1 MTIATRPRT
10 RSVVANRAAKA
21 TDPVGRYATDVVA
34 GKVVAGKLVRQA
46 CQRHLADMASPHRM
60 VWDPVEAQ
68 RAIDFFALLTHH
80 KGEWAGRTI
89 HLEPWEDFIV
99 GSLFGWKRADGTRRF
114 RDAYV
119 EVARKNGKTEL
130 ASGIGLLLAF
140 FDKEGGAEVYA
151 AATKRDQA
159 KIVWDEAARMVKAS
173 PGLRSRIRST
183 VGSLFIEGTASKFA
197 PLGADADTLD
207 GLNVHGSLVDEV
219 HAHRNRALWDV
230 LGTASGARR
239 QPVRFAITTAGYDR
253 KSLCWEL
260 HTFGQAVLDG
270 LEGPAADATFVYI
283 ATLDEGDDPFDEANW
298 PKPNPNLDISVK
310 RDELREQA
318 SRAQAMPG
326 ARNAFLRLRMNVWTE
341 QANRWADMES
351 WDACKDDPLFA
362 PEQRRFGG
370 LDLAS
375 TRDIAAFLLIAPS
388 DDGYLDVKPWFW
400 CPAEGILQRSQR
412 DGVPYDVWADQG
424 LITATPGNV
433 TDYDRIRTDI
443 RDIAD
448 GLGLGP
454 IGYDRWN
461 ASQLVTQLQEDGA
474 ELVPVGQGFRDL
486 SSPMRE
492 VEKLMLGKRI
502 RHGGHPVLRWMVAN
516 LQASQDPAG
525 NLKPDREKSA
535 DKIDGFAALLDAVF
549 VWQHFEHVVDD
560 GPSVYEQRGVEVFG

>member
-1 MTIATRPRT
+1 MALATAPRVAKRPPPP
-10 RSVVANRAAKA
+10 K
-21 TDPVGRYATDVVA
+21 DPTTRYAEDVVS
-34 GKVVAGKLVRQA
+34 GRIVAGQLVRLA
-46 CQRHLADMASPHRM
+46 CQRHLDDKATPRGMSWDADA
-60 VWDPVEAQ
+60 AQ
-68 RAIDFFALLTHH
+68 LAIDFFSHLTHH
-80 KGEWAGRTI
+80 KGEWAGLRI
-89 HLEPWEDFIV
+89 RLEPWEDFII

-114 RDAYV
+114 RDAYI
-119 EVARKNGKTEL
+119 EVARKNGKTEI
-130 ASGIGLLLAF
+130 ASGVGLLLAF

-173 PGLRSRIRST
+173 PTLRARIRST
-183 VGSLFIEGTASKFA
+183 VGSLFIEGSASKFA

-239 QPVRFAITTAGYDR
+239 QPMRFAITTAGYDR

-260 HTFGQAVLDG
+260 HTFGMSVLGG

-283 ATLDEGDDPFDEANW
+283 ATLDDGDDPFDEAVW
-298 PKPNPNLDISVK
+298 PKANPNLGVSVK
-310 RDELREQA
+310 VDEMREQA

-326 ARNAFLRLRMNVWTE
+326 ARNAFLRLRLNVWTE
-341 QANRWADMES
+341 QADRWADMES
-351 WDACKDDPLFA
+351 WDACKAAPVFA
-362 PEQRRFGG
+362 TDQRRFAG

-388 DDGYLDVKPWFW
+388 DDGYLDVRPYFW
-400 CPAEGILQRSQR
+400 CPAEGIRQRSQR

-433 TDYDRIRTDI
+433 TDYDRIRSDI

-448 GLGLGP
+448 DLGLGP

-461 ASQLVTQLQEDGA
+461 ASQLVNQLQEDGA
-474 ELVPVGQGFRDL
+474 ELVPVGQGFQSL

-502 RHGGHPVLRWMVAN
+502 RHGGHPVLRWMVSN

-549 VWQHFEHVVDD
+549 VWQHSA
-560 GPSVYEQRGVEVFG
+560 SVEEFTSIYEARGVEVFGT

>member
-1 MTIATRPRT
+1 MAIATAPRRTSRPNGP
-10 RSVVANRAAKA
+10 VDPA
-21 TDPVGRYATDVVA
+21 TAYATDVVS
-34 GKVVAGKLVRQA
+34 GRVVTGRLVRLA
-46 CQRHLADMASPHRM
+46 CQRHLDDLAKPRGMR
-60 VWDPVEAQ
+60 WDAPEAQ
-68 RAIDFFALLTHH
+68 RAIDFFGHLTHH
-80 KGEWAGRTI
+80 KGEWAGLTI

-140 FDKEGGAEVYA
+140 FDDEGGAEVYA

-173 PGLRSRIRST
+173 PGLRSRIKAT

-219 HAHRNRALWDV
+219 HAHRGRALWDV

-260 HTFGQAVLDG
+260 HTFGQSVVEG
-270 LEGPAADATFVYI
+270 LAGPAADATFVYI
-283 ATLDEGDDPFDEANW
+283 ATLDDGDDPFDEANW
-298 PKPNPNLDISVK
+298 PKANPNLDVSVK
-310 RDELREQA
+310 RDEMREQA
-318 SRAQAMPG
+318 SRAQSMPG
-326 ARNAFLRLRMNVWTE
+326 ALNAFLRLRLNIWTD

-351 WDACKDDPLFA
+351 WDACNAA
-362 PEQRRFGG
+362 PVFTVGAPRFGG

-375 TRDIAAFLLIAPS
+375 TRDIAAFLLISP
-388 DDGYLDVKPWFW
+388 DGDYLDLKPYFW
-400 CPAEGILQRSQR
+400 CPAEGIRQRSQR

-433 TDYDRIRTDI
+433 TDYDRIRSDI

-448 GLGLGP
+448 DLGLGP

-474 ELVPVGQGFRDL
+474 ELVPVGQGFQSL

-492 VEKLMLGKRI
+492 VEKLMLGKRL
-502 RHGGHPVLRWMVAN
+502 RHGGNPVLRWMVAN

-549 VWQHFEHVVDD
+549 VWQHAAPAEDTTSIYD
-560 GPSVYEQRGVEVFG
+560 TRGVEIL

>member
-1 MTIATRPRT
+1 MTVATRPRPA
-10 RSVVANRAAKA
+10 RKVAKP
-21 TDPVGRYATDVVA
+21 TDPVTRYARSVTD
-34 GKVVAGKLVRQA
+34 GETVAGKLVRLA
-46 CQRHLADMASPHRM
+46 CRRHLDDLRSRSWT
-60 VWDPVEAQ
+60 WDPIAAQ

-80 KGEWAGRTI
+80 KGEWAGQPI
-89 HLEPWEDFIV
+89 HLEPWEEFII

-119 EVARKNGKTEL
+119 EVARKNGKTEI
-130 ASGIGLLLAF
+130 ASGVGLLLAF
-140 FDKEGGAEVYA
+140 FDNEGGAEVYA

-173 PGLRSRIRST
+173 AGLRARIKST
-183 VGSLFIEGTASKFA
+183 VGSLFIEGSASKFA

-207 GLNVHGSLVDEV
+207 GLNVHGALVDEV

-260 HTFGQAVLDG
+260 HTFGRAVLDG
-270 LEGPAADATFVYI
+270 LEGPAADATFIYI
-283 ATLDEGDDPFDEANW
+283 ATLDDGDDPFDEANW
-298 PKPNPNLDISVK
+298 PKANPNLDVSVK

-326 ARNAFLRLRMNVWTE
+326 ALNSFLRLRMNVWT
-341 QANRWADMES
+341 QQSSRWADMEA
-351 WDACKDDPLFA
+351 WDECNTPPVFA
-362 PEQRRFGG
+362 PEAPRFGG

-375 TRDIAAFLLIAPS
+375 TRDIAAYVVISPAP
-388 DDGYLDVKPWFW
+388 DGYLDVRPFFW
-400 CPAEGILQRSQR
+400 CPAEGIRQRSLR
-412 DGVPYDVWADQG
+412 DGVPYDVWADAG

-433 TDYDRIRTDI
+433 TDYDRIRSDI

-448 GLGLGP
+448 DLGSGP
-454 IGYDRWN
+454 TGYDRWN

-474 ELVPVGQGFRDL
+474 DLIPVGQGFQSL

-492 VEKLMLGKRI
+492 AEKLIVGRKL
-502 RHGGHPVLRWMVAN
+502 RHGGNPVLRWMVGN
-516 LQASQDPAG
+516 VQASQDPAG

-535 DKIDGFAALLDAVF
+535 DKIDGFAALLDAIF
-549 VWQHFEHVVDD
+549 VWLRAEPVDNT
-560 GPSVYEQRGVEVFG
+560 PSIYESRGILTLGRD